1 MKITPKENTM
11 ALLDLQG
18 MQAAPEHGGGGHGG
32 GSSAS
37 GYSCPSNLSVIL
49 CGGTSGLSVLICH

>member
-1 MKITPKENTM
+1 M

-18 MQAAPEHGGGGHGG
+18 MESAAPQGHPG

-37 GYSCPSNLSVIL
+37 GHSCPSNLSVTL
-49 CGGTSGLSVLICH
+49 CGGTSGLSVAICH

>member
-1 MKITPKENTM
+1 M

-18 MQAAPEHGGGGHGG
+18 METPELGHHKGG

-37 GYSCPSNLSVIL
+37 GHSCPSNLSLLI
-49 CGGTSGLSVLICH
+49 CGGTSGLSVALCH